1 MTSAYDL
8 EGRDIKLAEDGLC
21 MGCLT
26 RGGPDMRAPISTE
39 EEACMPQAILAR
51 AIGLLRPLSF
61 DEMQDVIDAA
71 LATDDDF
78 ESSGEP
84 PTYTY
89 IGDRWQVEF
98 RLGRPHLI
106 DAVNVPPDAPRSP
119 CGGGDEV
126 SARRRCPGDG
136 PAKAPHRVRG
146 G

>member
-1 MTSAYDL
+1 
-8 EGRDIKLAEDGLC
+8 
-21 MGCLT
+21 
-26 RGGPDMRAPISTE
+26 MRAPISTE

-51 AIGLLRPLSF
+51 TIGLLRPLSF

-106 DAVNVPPDAPRSP
+106 DAVNVPPAPPRSAVAAEETRF
-119 CGGGDEV
+119 GLVVDVLEMV
-126 SARRRCPGDG
+126 REG
-136 PAKAPHRVRG
+136 P
-146 G
+146 